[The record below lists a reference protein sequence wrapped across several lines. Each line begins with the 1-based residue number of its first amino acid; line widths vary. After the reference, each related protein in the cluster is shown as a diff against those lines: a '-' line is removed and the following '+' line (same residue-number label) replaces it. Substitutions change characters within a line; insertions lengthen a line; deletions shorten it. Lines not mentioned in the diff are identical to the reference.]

1 MCGRFVLTADG
12 TQLQL
17 AFDLNATPE
26 PHAPRFN
33 IAPSQPIA
41 VITNDHP
48 HDLTYFKWGLVP
60 SWSKDPGMGNK
71 MINARSET
79 AFEKPA
85 FRSAF
90 KRRRCLIPADG
101 FFEWQ
106 KREGG
111 KVPMFIHLDD
121 YSVFAFAG
129 LWEVWYSPDGG
140 ELRTATILTTS
151 PNELMSSIHDR
162 MPVILERKDYEQ
174 WLAPG
179 DQKAESLMPL
189 MKPFDTSRMAAHAV
203 STYVN
208 SPGNDSPETI
218 EPIAS

>member
-1 MCGRFVLTADG
+1 MCGRYVLTADG
-12 TQLQL
+12 AQLQL
-17 AFDLNATPE
+17 AFDLNAAPE

-41 VITNDHP
+41 VITNDNP
-48 HDLTYFKWGLVP
+48 HDLTFFKWGLVP
-60 SWSKDPGMGNK
+60 SWAKDPGMGNK

-85 FRSAF
+85 FRAAF

-162 MPVILERKDYEQ
+162 MPVILEHKDYEQ
-174 WLAPG
+174 WLSPG
-179 DQKAESLMPL
+179 DRKAESLMPL
-189 MKPFDTSRMAAHAV
+189 MKPFDAGRMAAHAV

-208 SPGNDSPETI
+208 SPANDSPETI

>member
-17 AFDLNATPE
+17 AFDLNAAPE

-41 VITNDHP
+41 VITNDNP
-48 HDLTYFKWGLVP
+48 HDLTFFKWGLVP
-60 SWSKDPGMGNK
+60 SWAKDPGMGNK

-106 KREGG
+106 KRAGG
-111 KVPMFIHLDD
+111 KVPMFIHMDD
-121 YSVFAFAG
+121 YSLFAFAG
-129 LWEVWYSPDGG
+129 LWEVWHSPDGG

-189 MKPFDTSRMAAHAV
+189 MKPFDASRMAAHAV